1 MDHLFRNIKQN
12 AVTALHIYFDRDQC
26 LIRSCTLKKVKK
38 KIKVLFQGEAE
49 VDNSFNISDI
59 SPEGI
64 PLLIFVNSPDIIYK
78 SDSGSFDAVF
88 PNVEHENFIS
98 QSVSAREENLHAI
111 MRKEGFYSIIEKI
124 GIAENDILKLSVAP
138 DFMKSCLPFIENVA
152 GKQELL
158 IDHYKFSFTSDLT
171 ITSIYHNSEHVDL
184 NEVFKIGEEIIEG
197 KYLLAFSMALAFL
210 IDQDDIN
217 TIEGVDFSNSYSYW
231 GARKSER
238 YLIRIGVPILLV
250 ASLVIALFYFVNFN
264 KNAELSNN
272 KAFYQQYFQKYNQ
285 LKTNYDE
292 KQSMI
297 SELGWTRNEKLSK
310 LINLITESQPQEI
323 ELSQL
328 FINPYDQNKFRK
340 ESIFI
345 FDDQK
350 VILEGYCSSATLFS
364 LWVEKLSESEWVKNI
379 QHQQYIYD
387 EFQKKGQF
395 SLEIQLLIK

>member
-1 MDHLFRNIKQN
+1 MDNIFRNIKQN
-12 AVTALHIYFDRDQC
+12 AVTALHIYFDQDQC
-26 LIRSCTLKKVKK
+26 LIRSCTLKKEKK
-38 KIKVLFQGEAE
+38 KVKVLFQGEAE
-49 VDNSFNISDI
+49 VDQSFNISDI
-59 SPEGI
+59 CPEGI
-64 PLLIFVNSPDIIYK
+64 PLLIFINSPDIIYK
-78 SDSGSFDAVF
+78 SDSGSFDSVF

-98 QSVSAREENLHAI
+98 QSVSAAEENLHAI
-111 MRKEGFYSIIEKI
+111 MRKESFYSNIEKI
-124 GIAENDILKLSVAP
+124 GIAENDILKLSVVP
-138 DFMKSCLPFIENVA
+138 DFMMSCFPFIENIA
-152 GKQELL
+152 GNHELL
-158 IDHYKFSFTSDLT
+158 IDHFKFSFTSDLT
-171 ITSIYHNSEHVDL
+171 ITSIYYNSEHFNL
-184 NEVFKIGEEIIEG
+184 NREFKIGEENIEE

-210 IDQDDIN
+210 IDQDN
-217 TIEGVDFSNSYSYW
+217 TNNIEGVDFSKSYSYW

-238 YLIRIGVPILLV
+238 HLIKIGVPVLLA
-250 ASLVIALFYFVNFN
+250 ASLIIALFYFMNFN

-285 LKTNYDE
+285 LKTSYDE

-310 LINLITESQPQEI
+310 IINLITESQSQEI
-323 ELSQL
+323 ELTQL

-345 FDDQK
+345 FNDQK
-350 VILEGYCSSATLFS
+350 VVLKGYCSSATLFS
-364 LWVEKLSESEWVKNI
+364 LWVEKLSEAQWVKNI